1 MGKVVYMALQK
12 EIMMKTI
19 KFNAPCHIGDTVY
32 YVWARKKNN
41 KYTFKMK
48 KRVAYGFLIENFR
61 QCVCVKDKSGTD
73 RTIDVPMHCV
83 STEKD
88 VAKAVYDRL
97 VSDYGKKK
105 WIYTN
110 KPYVTPEIEMYAV
123 LSDDNFSESISVKSE
138 YELGER
144 FVNRYKE
151 QDAVT
156 GILVKNENDIASV
169 LGEDGGVYSFLELE
183 RD

>member
-1 MGKVVYMALQK
+1 
-12 EIMMKTI
+12 MKTI
-19 KFNAPCHIGDTVY
+19 TFKSPCHIGDTIY
-32 YVWARKKNN
+32 YVWAREKNN

-48 KRVAYGFLIENFR
+48 KRVACGCLIEDFR

-73 RTIDVPMHCV
+73 GTIDIPMHCV
-83 STEKD
+83 SMEKD

-97 VSDYGKKK
+97 VSGYGKKK
-105 WIYTN
+105 WIDIN

-144 FVNRYKE
+144 FINRYKE
-151 QDAVT
+151 QDTVT
-156 GILVKNENDIASV
+156 GILVRDENGIASV

-183 RD
+183 KN

>member
-1 MGKVVYMALQK
+1 
-12 EIMMKTI
+12 MKTI

-32 YVWARKKNN
+32 YVWTRKKNN

-48 KRVAYGFLIENFR
+48 KSVACGFLIKDFR

-73 RTIDVPMHCV
+73 GTIDILMHCV

-97 VSDYGKKK
+97 VSSYGKKE

-110 KPYVTPEIEMYAV
+110 KPCVTPEIEMYAV

-151 QDAVT
+151 QDVVT

-169 LGEDGGVYSFLELE
+169 LGEDGGVYGFLELE
-183 RD
+183 KD

>member
-1 MGKVVYMALQK
+1 
-12 EIMMKTI
+12 MKTI
-19 KFNAPCHIGDTVY
+19 IFKSPCKIGDMVY
-32 YVWARKKNN
+32 YVWTRKKNN

-48 KRVAYGFLIENFR
+48 KRVVCGFVIKDFQ

-73 RTIDVPMHCV
+73 GTIDVPMHCV
-83 STEKD
+83 SIDED
-88 VAKAVYDRL
+88 AVRAVYDRL
-97 VSDYGKKK
+97 VSCYEKKE
-105 WIYTN
+105 WIDIN

-151 QDAVT
+151 QDTVA
-156 GILVKNENDIASV
+156 GILVRNENEIASI
-169 LGEDGGVYSFLELE
+169 LGEDGGVYSFLELKE
-183 RD
+183 G

>member
-1 MGKVVYMALQK
+1 MISFK
-12 EIMMKTI
+12 
-19 KFNAPCHIGDTVY
+19 APCHIGDTIY

-41 KYTFKMK
+41 KYTFKIK
-48 KRVAYGFLIENFR
+48 KSVACGFLIEDFW

-73 RTIDVPMHCV
+73 GTIDIPMHCV

-88 VAKAVYDRL
+88 VAMAVYDRL
-97 VSDYGKKK
+97 ISGHGRKR
-105 WIYTN
+105 WIDIN

-144 FVNRYKE
+144 FINRYKE
-151 QDAVT
+151 QDTVT
-156 GILVKNENDIASV
+156 GILVRNENEIASV
-169 LGEDGGVYSFLELE
+169 LGEDGGVYSFLELKE
-183 RD
+183 E

>member
-12 EIMMKTI
+12 GTMMKTI
-19 KFNAPCHIGDTVY
+19 NFNAPCHIGDTVY

-48 KRVAYGFLIENFR
+48 KRAACGFLIEDFR

-73 RTIDVPMHCV
+73 GTIGIPMCCV

-88 VAKAVYDRL
+88 VAGAVYDRL
-97 VSDYGKKK
+97 VSGYGKKE
-105 WIYTN
+105 WIDIN

-123 LSDDNFSESISVKSE
+123 LSDDNFSESVSVKSE

-144 FVNRYKE
+144 FINRYKE
-151 QDAVT
+151 QDTVMS
-156 GILVKNENDIASV
+156 ILVRDESSIASV
-169 LGEDGGVYSFLELE
+169 LGEDGGVYGFLELKE
-183 RD
+183 E